1 MDNVLDHDVLE
12 GEEGELGPVPEHA
25 GVEAARVVAA
35 EEHRLQVR
43 AAVRCNHRHMSQ
55 SIVHSLQ
62 VGLSIT
68 YGGELLVGGPPVEDL
83 RELGVRPVLVAEDLL
98 EAGGGE
104 HEVAEA
110 VHIGAGLQHHARA
123 VTLHLT

>member
-1 MDNVLDHDVLE
+1 MMFSRVRKE
-12 GEEGELGPVPEHA
+12 SLGQCRNTPGLRLRGLLLPRNIVSRF
-25 GVEAARVVAA
+25 GQQFAAI
-35 EEHRLQVR
+35 
-43 AAVRCNHRHMSQ
+43 
-55 SIVHSLQ
+55 IVTCHKALYSLQ
-62 VGLSIT
+62 AVPRLPSIT

>member
-1 MDNVLDHDVLE
+1 M
-12 GEEGELGPVPEHA
+12 PEHA

-43 AAVRCNHRHMSQ
+43 AAVRCNHRHVSQ
-55 SIVHSLQ
+55 SIVQLC
-62 VGLSIT
+62 IT

-123 VTLHLT
+123 VTLHLTLQSLTTSKYFPRPGW

>member
-1 MDNVLDHDVLE
+1 MFSTMMFSRVRKE
-12 GEEGELGPVPEHA
+12 SLGQCRNTPGLRLRGLLLPRNIVSRF
-25 GVEAARVVAA
+25 GQQFAAF
-35 EEHRLQVR
+35 
-43 AAVRCNHRHMSQ
+43 
-55 SIVHSLQ
+55 IVTCHKALYSLQ
-62 VGLSIT
+62 VELSIT

>member
-43 AAVRCNHRHMSQ
+43 AAVRCIHRHMSQ
-55 SIVHSLQ
+55 SIVK
-62 VGLSIT
+62 
-68 YGGELLVGGPPVEDL
+68 
-83 RELGVRPVLVAEDLL
+83 
-98 EAGGGE
+98 
-104 HEVAEA
+104 
-110 VHIGAGLQHHARA
+110 
-123 VTLHLT
+123 

>member
-12 GEEGELGPVPEHA
+12 GEEGEFGPVPEHA

-43 AAVRCNHRHMSQ
+43 AAVRCNHRHVSKQ
-55 SIVHSLQ
+55 IVQ
-62 VGLSIT
+62 PAAPIT

-110 VHIGAGLQHHARA
+110 VDIGAGLQHHARS